1 MIYNIFKKNYSNLI
15 LLIFFL
21 LVLFP
26 QINFAKISDK
36 RAVTTFWT
44 EAPIMPGAAKYFIRT
59 EKIEKKTKNLNNHP
73 IKISE
78 DILRRMLKQLS
89 YKYDRDQPEIPL
101 FSKKELRLL
110 TENVPKALMMAKPTE
125 DITFVIKGSHAS
137 ARWSFSEERL
147 TAGRLFVTNN
157 QLNLIIGAV
166 QVNLQPTLDEQYMGN
181 VWETT
186 KLVYDIG
193 HRKKAAEYEGMIV
206 VYNLNKKG
214 IYRKTSKR
222 KDWFV
227 FTNAAYKSAKE
238 EINVKKLP
246 KEQYKTLQQQ
256 IDSLQKQ
263 LNKQPTQQRNVVPS
277 PSPQPS
283 PQKKKEPV
291 VSKKQTSKDQSRILE
306 QRLNTID
313 NLYKKGILSEEEYQR
328 KRNQILKGI

>member
-1 MIYNIFKKNYSNLI
+1 MIYNLFKKNYSSFI

-36 RAVTTFWT
+36 RAVTTLWT
-44 EAPIMPGAAKYFIRT
+44 EAPIMPGAAKYFIRS

-78 DILRRMLKQLS
+78 DILRKMLKQLS

-101 FSKKELRLL
+101 FSKKELMLL
-110 TENVPKALMMAKPTE
+110 TEHVPKALMMAKPTE

-147 TAGRLFVTNN
+147 TAGRLFVANN

-166 QVNLQPTLDEQYMGN
+166 QVSLQPTLDEQYMGN

-193 HRKKAAEYEGMIV
+193 HRKKVAEYEGMIV
-206 VYNLNKKG
+206 VYNQNKKG
-214 IYRKTSKR
+214 IYRKNNER

-227 FTNAAYKSAKE
+227 FTNAAYKAAKE

-263 LNKQPTQQRNVVPS
+263 LNKQPSQKRNVPS
-277 PSPQPS
+277 PSPQPP

-291 VSKKQTSKDQSRILE
+291 VSKKQTSKDKSRVLE

-328 KRNQILKGI
+328 KRIEILKGI

>member
-1 MIYNIFKKNYSNLI
+1 MIYNLFKKNYSSLI

-26 QINFAKISDK
+26 QINFAKISDR

-59 EKIEKKTKNLNNHP
+59 EKIEKKTETLNNHP

-78 DILRRMLKQLS
+78 DILRTMLKQLS
-89 YKYDRDQPEIPL
+89 YKYDRDEAEIPL
-101 FSKKELRLL
+101 FSNKELLLL
-110 TENVPKALMMAKPTE
+110 TEHVPKALMTAKPSE
-125 DITFVIKGSHAS
+125 DITFVIKGPHSS
-137 ARWSFSEERL
+137 ARSNFKEDRL
-147 TAGRLFVTNN
+147 TAGRLFVANN

-166 QVNLQPTLDEQYMGN
+166 QLSLQPTLGERYAGN
-181 VWETT
+181 VWETAN
-186 KLVYDIG
+186 LVYDTGRRI
-193 HRKKAAEYEGMIV
+193 KATEFEGLIV
-206 VYNLNKKG
+206 VYNQNKKG
-214 IYRKTSKR
+214 IYRKTNKR

-263 LNKQPTQQRNVVPS
+263 LNKQPSQQRNVPS

-291 VSKKQTSKDQSRILE
+291 VSKKQTSKDKSRVLE

-328 KRNQILKGI
+328 KRNEILKGI

>member
-1 MIYNIFKKNYSNLI
+1 MIYNLFKKNYSSLI

-26 QINFAKISDK
+26 QINFAKISDR

-44 EAPIMPGAAKYFIRT
+44 EAPIMPGAAKYFIRS

-78 DILRRMLKQLS
+78 DILRKMLKQLS

-101 FSKKELRLL
+101 FSKKELMLL
-110 TENVPKALMMAKPTE
+110 TEHVPKALMMAKPTE

-147 TAGRLFVTNN
+147 TAGRLFVANN

-166 QVNLQPTLDEQYMGN
+166 QVSLQPTLDEQYMGN

-186 KLVYDIG
+186 KLVYDVG
-193 HRKKAAEYEGMIV
+193 HRKKVAEYEGMIV
-206 VYNLNKKG
+206 VYNQNKKG
-214 IYRKTSKR
+214 IYRKTNER

-238 EINVKKLP
+238 EINVKKIP

-263 LNKQPTQQRNVVPS
+263 LNKQPSQQRNVPS
-277 PSPQPS
+277 PS

-291 VSKKQTSKDQSRILE
+291 VSKKQTSKDKSRVLE

>member
-1 MIYNIFKKNYSNLI
+1 MIYNIFKKNYSSLI

-26 QINFAKISDK
+26 QINFAKISDR

-44 EAPIMPGAAKYFIRT
+44 EAPIMPGAAKYFIRS

-78 DILRRMLKQLS
+78 DILRKMLKQLS

-110 TENVPKALMMAKPTE
+110 TENVPNALMMAKPTE

-166 QVNLQPTLDEQYMGN
+166 QVSLQPTLDEQYMGN

-206 VYNLNKKG
+206 VYNQNKKG

-263 LNKQPTQQRNVVPS
+263 LNKQPSQQRNVPS
-277 PSPQPS
+277 PS

-291 VSKKQTSKDQSRILE
+291 VSKKQTSKDKSRVLE

-313 NLYKKGILSEEEYQR
+313 NLYKKGILSEEEYKK
-328 KRNQILKGI
+328 KRNEILKGL